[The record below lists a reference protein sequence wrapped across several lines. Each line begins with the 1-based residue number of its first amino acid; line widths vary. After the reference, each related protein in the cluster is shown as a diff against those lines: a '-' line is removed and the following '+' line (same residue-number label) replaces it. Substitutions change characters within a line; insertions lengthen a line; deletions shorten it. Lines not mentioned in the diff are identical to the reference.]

1 MNSRFKAWRH
11 SLAWTLPMV
20 ALLAGCT
27 GGESSKPKTH
37 ALATYSSATWEA
49 LPTVSDSDLV
59 AGFGSW
65 RSACTRLK
73 ADPVWGGTCAAAT
86 NVPQTAGDIRG
97 FLKQNLDVY
106 GLRAAN
112 DNANGLITGY
122 YEPVYPGSLTQTT
135 TANIG
140 AGVRRTDDMIV
151 VSLDRHLP
159 GTQGQAPARPT

>member
-11 SLAWTLPMV
+11 NLAWTLPMV
-20 ALLAGCT
+20 AVLAGCT
-27 GGESSKPKTH
+27 GGDNNTPKTH

-49 LPTVSDSDLV
+49 LPTVSDNDLV

-73 ADPVWGGTCAAAT
+73 ADPVWGSTCAAAA
-86 NVPQTAGDIRG
+86 NVPQTASDIRG

-112 DNANGLITGY
+112 DNPNGLITGY
-122 YEPVYPGSLTQTT
+122 YEPVYPGSLTQTEV
-135 TANIG
+135 ANIPVY
-140 AGVRRTDDMIV
+140 GVPEDMII
-151 VSLDRHLP
+151 VSLDLSLIHI
-159 GTQGQAPARPT
+159 